1 MANTKSAIKAARQAL
16 RRQDRNNIVKSRLK
30 TLSRKLAKLT
40 TEGKVACAWPA
51 TARVVA
57 IDFISAL
64 DKASKSNVVHKN
76 VVARQ
81 KSKLSKLVLAKA

>member
-40 TEGKVACAWPA
+40 TEGK
-51 TARVVA
+51 TDEARVVA

-76 VVARQ
+76 VVARK
-81 KSKLSKLVLAKA
+81 KSSLSKLVLTKV

>member
-1 MANTKSAIKAARQAL
+1 MANTKSAIKAARQSL

-40 TEGKVACAWPA
+40 TEGK
-51 TARVVA
+51 TDEARVVA

-64 DKASKSNVVHKN
+64 DKASKGNVVHKN
-76 VVARQ
+76 LVARK
-81 KSKLSKLVLAKA
+81 KSALSTLVLAKA